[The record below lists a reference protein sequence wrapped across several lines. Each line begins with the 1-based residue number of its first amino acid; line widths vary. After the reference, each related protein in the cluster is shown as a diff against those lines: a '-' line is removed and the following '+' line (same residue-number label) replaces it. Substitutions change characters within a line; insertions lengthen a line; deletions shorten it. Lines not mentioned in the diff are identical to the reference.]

1 MGRQPAGGGFI
12 PHRNAAYPQLIPRES
27 TVQPGYP
34 QGKSG
39 YPQTYPEIETIAI
52 SHSNLNWAG
61 QYRFGTLGRRFQPW
75 QAGMAD
81 IQIWITLALL
91 GGAILFFITE
101 WLSVDLVALGLVISL
116 MVTRILSPDEALAG
130 FSSQI
135 VITIAALFI
144 VGGAVMETG
153 LADSVSNKIIQFAG
167 KSRFRLLVLIMGT
180 VALLSGFISDTGTVA
195 VMAPAIISIS
205 RKKGINPSKLL
216 IPLSFGSLL
225 GGSMT
230 LIGTPPNIVV
240 SDLLAENGFSAFT
253 FFDFT
258 PIGLVLLISGILY
271 IALAGRWLLPDR
283 KSATELQRVDSP
295 EELMEVY
302 KLPEDLYRLRI
313 RQGSPLAGKSLLE
326 SDLGSSYGVNVLEIF
341 RADESLGRSPI
352 GNLRLLVAEGTG
364 GQKITTRD
372 ILFPDDLLICQGK
385 LNDISHAAAALQLG
399 VQPAEAVDQKALV
412 NNEVGVAEV
421 LLPPRSDLIGKSL
434 VSARFG
440 SLYQLTVLGI
450 NRPGSDQSLSLKDTA
465 LQFGDT
471 LFVQGPWKNI
481 RALSKQRRDFVV
493 VGQPEALKGSPPRSK
508 IILSALILAG
518 MLIFLVAG
526 WLPLATTAMIAAFL
540 MIISGCLNMKQAYN
554 SVEWRSILLI
564 AGMLP
569 MTTALQKVGLVQ
581 IGSDWV
587 ASTLGGLGITA
598 TLAALFLITSLF
610 TQVISNTATT
620 VLIAPVALSLALQL
634 GYQPQAF
641 LMTVA
646 LAASTAYATP
656 VASSANTLVMAS
668 GSYRFKDY
676 AKVGVPL
683 ILISMVI
690 SVLLLPLLW
699 PLH

>member
-1 MGRQPAGGGFI
+1 MA
-12 PHRNAAYPQLIPRES
+12 N
-27 TVQPGYP
+27 
-34 QGKSG
+34 
-39 YPQTYPEIETIAI
+39 IE
-52 SHSNLNWAG
+52 
-61 QYRFGTLGRRFQPW
+61 
-75 QAGMAD
+75 
-81 IQIWITLALL
+81 IWITLALL
-91 GGAILFFITE
+91 GAAILFFVTE

-116 MVTRILSPDEALAG
+116 MVTGILSPEEALAG
-130 FSSQI
+130 FSSPI

-153 LADSVSNKIIQFAG
+153 LADSVSGKIIQFAG
-167 KSRFRLLVLIMGT
+167 KSKSRLLVLIMST
-180 VALLSGFISDTGTVA
+180 VALLSGFISDAGTVA

-205 RKKGINPSKLL
+205 RKKSINPSKLL
-216 IPLSFGSLL
+216 IPLSFASML
-225 GGSMT
+225 GGAMT

-240 SDLLAENGFSAFT
+240 SDLLAENGFQPFS
-253 FFDFT
+253 FFDYT
-258 PIGLVLLISGILY
+258 PIGLILLFVGILY

-283 KSATELQRVDSP
+283 KRGKELQRVDSP

-302 KLPEDLYRLRI
+302 KLSEDLFRLRI

-341 RADESLGRSPI
+341 RAEENPGRTPI
-352 GNLRLLVAEGTG
+352 GSLRFLADEGPG
-364 GQKITTRD
+364 SQKISTRD
-372 ILFPDDLLICQGK
+372 ILLPDDLLICQGK
-385 LNDISHAAAALQLG
+385 LNDISHASAVLRLG
-399 VQPAEAVDQKALV
+399 VQPAKSVDQKALV

-421 LLPPRSDLIGKSL
+421 LLPPRSQMIGKSL
-434 VSARFG
+434 VSSRFG

-450 NRPGSDQSLSLKDTA
+450 NRPGSDKSLSLKETA

-481 RALSKQRRDFVV
+481 RALASQRKDFVV
-493 VGQPEALKGSPPRSK
+493 VGQPEAMKGTPPRSK
-508 IILSALILAG
+508 MILSALIMAG
-518 MLIFLVAG
+518 MMVFLIAG
-526 WLPLATTAMIAAFL
+526 WLPLATTVMIASFL

-554 SVEWRSILLI
+554 SVDWKSIVLI

-581 IGSDWV
+581 IGSNWV
-587 ASTLGGLGITA
+587 ASILGGLGPIP
-598 TLAALFLITSLF
+598 TLATLFLITSLF

-656 VASSANTLVMAS
+656 VASPVNTLVMAA
-668 GSYRFKDY
+668 GNYRFKDY
-676 AKVGVPL
+676 AKVGIPL
-683 ILISMVI
+683 IFISMLI
-690 SVLLLPLLW
+690 TVLLLPILW

>member
-1 MGRQPAGGGFI
+1 MA
-12 PHRNAAYPQLIPRES
+12 N
-27 TVQPGYP
+27 
-34 QGKSG
+34 
-39 YPQTYPEIETIAI
+39 IE
-52 SHSNLNWAG
+52 
-61 QYRFGTLGRRFQPW
+61 
-75 QAGMAD
+75 
-81 IQIWITLALL
+81 IWITLALL
-91 GGAILFFITE
+91 GAAILFFVTE

-116 MVTRILSPDEALAG
+116 MVTGILSPEEALAG
-130 FSSQI
+130 FSSPI
-135 VITIAALFI
+135 VITIATLFI

-153 LADSVSNKIIQFAG
+153 LADSVSGKIIQFAG
-167 KSRFRLLVLIMGT
+167 KSKSRLLVLIMST
-180 VALLSGFISDTGTVA
+180 VALLSGFISDAGTVA

-205 RKKGINPSKLL
+205 RKKSINPSKLL
-216 IPLSFGSLL
+216 IPLSFASML
-225 GGSMT
+225 GGAMT

-240 SDLLAENGFSAFT
+240 SDLLAENGFQPFS
-253 FFDFT
+253 FFDYT
-258 PIGLVLLISGILY
+258 PIGLILLFVGILY

-283 KSATELQRVDSP
+283 KSGTELQRIDSP

-302 KLPEDLYRLRI
+302 KLSEDLFRLRI

-341 RADESLGRSPI
+341 RAEENPGRTPI
-352 GNLRLLVAEGTG
+352 GSLRFLADEGPG
-364 GQKITTRD
+364 SQKISTRD
-372 ILFPDDLLICQGK
+372 ILLPDDLLICQGK
-385 LNDISHAAAALQLG
+385 LNDISHASAVLRLG
-399 VQPAEAVDQKALV
+399 VQPAKSVDQKALV

-421 LLPPRSDLIGKSL
+421 LLPPRSQMIGKSL
-434 VSARFG
+434 VSSRFG

-450 NRPGSDQSLSLKDTA
+450 NRPGSDKSLSLKETA

-481 RALSKQRRDFVV
+481 RALASQRKDFVV
-493 VGQPEALKGSPPRSK
+493 VGQPEAMKGTPPRSK
-508 IILSALILAG
+508 MILSALIMAG
-518 MLIFLVAG
+518 MMVFLIAG
-526 WLPLATTAMIAAFL
+526 WLPLATTVMIASFL

-554 SVEWRSILLI
+554 SVDWKSIVLI

-581 IGSDWV
+581 IGSNWV
-587 ASTLGGLGITA
+587 ASILGGLGPIP
-598 TLAALFLITSLF
+598 TLATLFLITSLF

-656 VASSANTLVMAS
+656 VASPVNTLVMAA
-668 GSYRFKDY
+668 GNYRFKDY
-676 AKVGVPL
+676 AKVGIPL
-683 ILISMVI
+683 IFISMVI
-690 SVLLLPLLW
+690 TVLLLPILW